1 MYDDYWS
8 PPGAWRD
15 GGDGRVQHLVFAD
28 GLLVDTWSEGLR
40 GSRYESLAAEL
51 LEDLHPSCRHPPPPP
66 PRPPHERVLD
76 WLAGVV
82 GGEEALAALTA
93 EPPGPPDP
101 PVFADPREESA
112 YAEAADQLERVAG
125 RAWSEDVLAVMLDVL
140 TRLWHADAGLV
151 TRASPAQVAGGVVW
165 VVAKANNLFT
175 GAPTQQ
181 ALQQDLGL
189 SGALSAQGQRVASVL
204 RGVDL
209 WGAQRPWQCPAIEPF
224 ANPDLLLPRTRA
236 LVVRWRDQALAA
248 RARAEAGGDD
258 LS

>member
-8 PPGAWRD
+8 PPGEWRD

-40 GSRYESLAAEL
+40 GSRYQALAAEL
-51 LEDLHPSCRHPPPPP
+51 LEDLRPACRHVTAPP
-66 PRPPHERVLD
+66 PRPPHDRVLD

-82 GGEEALAALTA
+82 GGEVALASLTDD
-93 EPPGPPDP
+93 PPGPPDP
-101 PVFADPREESA
+101 PEFADPREESA

-125 RAWSEDVLAVMLDVL
+125 SAWSEEVLALMLDTL
-140 TRLWHADAGLV
+140 TRLWHADSGLV
-151 TRASPAQVAGGVVW
+151 TRASGAQVAGGVIW

-175 GAPTQQ
+175 GTPTQQ
-181 ALQQDLGL
+181 ELAGRLGL
-189 SGALSAQGQRVASVL
+189 RGALSGQGQRVAAVL

-209 WGAQRPWQCPAIEPF
+209 WGAQRPLQCPALEPF
-224 ANPDLLLPRTRA
+224 ANPDLLLARTRA
-236 LVVRWRDQALAA
+236 LVVRWRDEALAA
-248 RARAEAGGDD
+248 QARAVTQADD